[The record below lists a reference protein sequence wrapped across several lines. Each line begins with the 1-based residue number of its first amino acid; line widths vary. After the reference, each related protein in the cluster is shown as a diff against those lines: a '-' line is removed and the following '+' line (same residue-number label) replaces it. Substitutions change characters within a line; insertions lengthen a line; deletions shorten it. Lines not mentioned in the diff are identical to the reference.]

1 LREAIKVCNHHR
13 EKHPSRRENQIK
25 SKPIIP
31 IQTQKEEPSK
41 GSTKVKPI
49 IPNPTQPNQTYCDLR
64 AYAHQTDSELS
75 LTRQIASFRSPNKQ
89 IVSTILTHQIDS
101 NETKLIERTEQN
113 QMKPNQQIVSINP
126 PNKL

>member
-49 IPNPTQPNQTYCDLR
+49 IPNPTQPNQTYCE
-64 AYAHQTDSELS
+64 HT